1 MASTYYKL
9 DILER
14 SETRSKGAKA
24 VRRGGLIPGI
34 LYYSGEPNVNI
45 AIEKSVLF
53 QAMQSGQRIFEIKQD
68 GDNQYTMI
76 KEIQYHPVTDEVIHV
91 DLMRVR
97 RSEKM
102 TISVPLVLMGEP
114 IGVKEGGVLSQS
126 LNQIEIS
133 CFPTD
138 VPENIELDIEDLEL
152 NAARSVADLK
162 IENEDIEIVSDLTL
176 NIVSITPPAAEEEP
190 IVEDELDEEGLEGEE
205 GIEGEEDGKEESDSD
220 EKDRSSDDSNEKSGE
235 S

>member
-14 SETRSKGAKA
+14 SETGSKGSKVARKN
-24 VRRGGLIPGI
+24 GLVPGV
-34 LYYSGEPNVNI
+34 LYYSGEPNVII

-53 QAMQSGQRIFEIKQD
+53 QAMQSGQRIFEITQS
-68 GDNQYTMI
+68 GESQYTMI
-76 KEIQYHPVTDEVIHV
+76 KEIQYHPVTDEVIHI

-102 TISVPLVLMGEP
+102 TISVPLVLVGEA
-114 IGVKEGGVLSQS
+114 IGVKEGGVMSQS

-152 NAARSVADLK
+152 NAAKSVADLK
-162 IENEDIEIVSDLTL
+162 IDNEDIEIVSDVSL

-190 IVEDELDEEGLEGEE
+190 VIEEELDEE
-205 GIEGEEDGKEESDSD
+205 GIEGEEGEEEGGKDDTGSD
-220 EKDRSSDDSNEKSGE
+220 EKGESSDGEDEKSGE

>member
-1 MASTYYKL
+1 MGASYYKL
-9 DILER
+9 DIENR
-14 SETRSKGAKA
+14 KA
-24 VRRGGLIPGI
+24 VGKKATKSLRSAGKVP
-34 LYYSGEPNVNI
+34 
-45 AIEKSVLF
+45 SVLYF
-53 QAMQSGQRIFEIKQD
+53 KGENPMSLSIDKKTLHKAMKSDQRIYEMEI
-68 GDNQYTMI
+68 NSESQYVMI

-91 DLMRVR
+91 DFMRVL

-102 TISVPLVLMGEP
+102 TISVPLVLVGEP
-114 IGVKEGGVLSQS
+114 IGVNEGGVMSQS

-162 IENEDIEIVSDLTL
+162 IENEDIEIVSDASL

-190 IVEDELDEEGLEGEE
+190 VVEEELDEE
-205 GIEGEEDGKEESDSD
+205 GIEGEEGEEGGKDDTGSD
-220 EKDRSSDDSNEKSGE
+220 EKGESSDDEDEKSGE